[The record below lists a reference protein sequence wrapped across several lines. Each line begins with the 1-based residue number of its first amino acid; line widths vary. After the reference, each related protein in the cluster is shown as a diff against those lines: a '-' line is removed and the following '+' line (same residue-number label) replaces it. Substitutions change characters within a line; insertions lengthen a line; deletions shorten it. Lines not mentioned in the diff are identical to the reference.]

1 METKN
6 FKVMGWLR
14 SIREEHAKA
23 IEKGT
28 WEEVQRET
36 GVAAQEMRERIE
48 KRRKSQSTLSP
59 T

>member
-1 METKN
+1 
-6 FKVMGWLR
+6 MGWLR